1 MERPLTCQSTHSPMR
16 QHHYM
21 NPLFFLPDKIQVRS
35 TIQITPFPRYVFADT
50 RRISKPANATQFEKS
65 HTPRLSLSGS
75 HLEPLSFPASFNSLE
90 MDVAGKTCQHIP
102 PGRRGCRVVGV
113 QDQICVWRNM
123 AVEAPER
130 CQPKVPTSSK
140 TVQSSVP
147 LSVGIVAAE
156 KHCHQFSGLVHSILD
171 KATHLVIS
179 RVAFSPTLISNT
191 ASSQPRGIKKKN
203 THKLLFSPGQRFRR
217 SW

>member
-75 HLEPLSFPASFNSLE
+75 HLEPLPSVPSVLLAEASLRSGPSQRHLTALRWTSLVKHVSIYHQE
-90 MDVAGKTCQHIP
+90 EE
-102 PGRRGCRVVGV
+102 
-113 QDQICVWRNM
+113 
-123 AVEAPER
+123 AVEWWAYKIRSAFGGIWPW
-130 CQPKVPTSSK
+130 K
-140 TVQSSVP
+140 P
-147 LSVGIVAAE
+147 LKDVSLRYLR
-156 KHCHQFSGLVHSILD
+156 H
-171 KATHLVIS
+171 
-179 RVAFSPTLISNT
+179 R
-191 ASSQPRGIKKKN
+191 
-203 THKLLFSPGQRFRR
+203 RR
-217 SW
+217 SSRPYLSP